1 MQVILRPAAAA
12 DIEDAISWYERQRRD
27 LGGEFLEAVNAA
39 LKVIAQ
45 KPRLAPL
52 AQRQTHRFLL
62 RRFPYAIYYRI
73 EGDLVLV
80 WRACTG
86 AAARGGGARVVD
98 RAGRVVERGRLMP

>member
-80 WRACTG
+80 VACMHGRRSPRRWRS
-86 AAARGGGARVVD
+86 RR
-98 RAGRVVERGRLMP
+98 

>member
-62 RRFPYAIYYRI
+62 RRFPTRSTTALK
-73 EGDLVLV
+73 ETSFWW
-80 WRACTG
+80 WRAGTG
-86 AAARGGGARVVD
+86 AAARGCGARVVD
-98 RAGRVVERGRLMP
+98 PTDRVVERRRLMS